1 MFLLLFHCF
10 LITQTEIELQPNIN
24 LIKINKKTENSQKV
38 LNKRRERTLRIRM
51 DHVVKVDEMKRQ
63 TDSRLKWKTENRR
76 EIVESIKC

>member
-24 LIKINKKTENSQKV
+24 LIKINKKTENSQRV

-51 DHVVKVDEMKRQ
+51 DHVVKVDETKRETDRQ
-63 TDSRLKWKTENRR
+63 TVGCSGKQRIEEKLWR
-76 EIVESIKC
+76 V